1 VVRGAESEAE
11 ITPCHRSYIVV
22 DPYTLNTV
30 CVRFARF
37 HSYLLSSTAAMSM
50 NSDSPGEEYPLL
62 LPHTTDALPV
72 HRLPK

>member
-1 VVRGAESEAE
+1 VVGGAESEAE

-37 HSYLLSSTAAMSM
+37 HSSVEKIVPAFL
-50 NSDSPGEEYPLL
+50 NSGHEHEFG
-62 LPHTTDALPV
+62 
-72 HRLPK
+72 